1 MQCSSTNWAM
11 NTYTGKCFELTVSRL
26 MTLILT
32 LTIFTC
38 INFALFVVNVPTLG
52 DEAWV
57 VQSSGD
63 DGSGVVDKFGTSDL
77 YSGLLLGLAEV
88 SDLGVG
94 LTLGLLVDTV
104 DNFLVVLALVLGLDV
119 VLFMWTRRRGFLKRR
134 EGEQKVCFTQQQCR
148 SKGLSLFMVSGCYH
162 FA

>member
-1 MQCSSTNWAM
+1 
-11 NTYTGKCFELTVSRL
+11 

-38 INFALFVVNVPTLG
+38 INFALFVENVRTLG
-52 DEAWV
+52 KEAWV

-63 DGSGVVDKFGTSDL
+63 DGSSVVDKFGTFDL

-104 DNFLVVLALVLGLDV
+104 DNFLVVLNLALSRNVK
-119 VLFMWTRRRGFLKRR
+119 FWK
-134 EGEQKVCFTQQQCR
+134 
-148 SKGLSLFMVSGCYH
+148 
-162 FA
+162 

>member
-1 MQCSSTNWAM
+1 
-11 NTYTGKCFELTVSRL
+11 
-26 MTLILT
+26 MTLILA
-32 LTIFTC
+32 LTIFTY

-52 DEAWV
+52 KEAWV

-63 DGSGVVDKFGTSDL
+63 DGSGVVDKFGTFDL

-104 DNFLVVLALVLGLDV
+104 DNFLVVLALVVGLDV
-119 VLFMWTRRRGFLKRR
+119 VLCSETRTRYCLKRR
-134 EGEQKVCFTQQQCR
+134 QGEQKVFFT
-148 SKGLSLFMVSGCYH
+148 GFY
-162 FA
+162 AP

>member
-1 MQCSSTNWAM
+1 
-11 NTYTGKCFELTVSRL
+11 

-38 INFALFVVNVPTLG
+38 VNFALFVVNVPTLG

-88 SDLGVG
+88 SDERGWYSRRSTSLSNSFCSNV
-94 LTLGLLVDTV
+94 TKQVTV
-104 DNFLVVLALVLGLDV
+104 FFVA
-119 VLFMWTRRRGFLKRR
+119 
-134 EGEQKVCFTQQQCR
+134 CFN
-148 SKGLSLFMVSGCYH
+148 VP
-162 FA
+162 

>member
-1 MQCSSTNWAM
+1 
-11 NTYTGKCFELTVSRL
+11 

-38 INFALFVVNVPTLG
+38 VNFALFVVNVPTLG

-63 DGSGVVDKFGTSDL
+63 DGSGVVDKFGTFDL
-77 YSGLLLGLAEV
+77 YSGLLLGLVVV

-94 LTLGLLVDTV
+94 LGLLVDTV
-104 DNFLVVLALVLGLDV
+104 DNFRKVLALVLFLDEY
-119 VLFMWTRRRGFLKRR
+119 FCNKTEKTELKWRQ
-134 EGEQKVCFTQQQCR
+134 G
-148 SKGLSLFMVSGCYH
+148 
-162 FA
+162 

>member
-11 NTYTGKCFELTVSRL
+11 NTCTGKCFELTILRL

-38 INFALFVVNVPTLG
+38 INFTLFVVNVPTLG

-63 DGSGVVDKFGTSDL
+63 DGSGVVDKFGTFDL

-88 SDLGVG
+88 SDLRVG

-104 DNFLVVLALVLGLDV
+104 DNFLVALALVVGLDV
-119 VLFMWTRRRGFLKRR
+119 VFCWERRTQYCLKRR
-134 EGEQKVCFTQQQCR
+134 QGEQKVFFTQQQCR
-148 SKGLSLFMVSGCYH
+148 RRGLSQFMVSGCYH